1 MKSFSV
7 QNLLRDNIKNLVAY
21 SSARSEFNGNASIFL
36 DANENSIG
44 SLVGGQY
51 NRYPDPQQV
60 QLKAEL
66 AKLKGV
72 NPGQL
77 FLGNGSDEAI
87 DLLFRAFCNPSQDS
101 VLYFPPTYGMYEI
114 AARINNAVICEVP
127 LDSNFQIDVQAAINE
142 IQPSTKIIFIC
153 SPNNPTGNM
162 IASERIEF
170 LLNHFQGI
178 VVVDEA
184 YIDFSEKE
192 SWVSKLNQYPNLVVL
207 QTLSKAWG
215 LAGLRIGMAI
225 SSPEIIAVLNKI
237 KYPYN
242 ISSAVQELAG
252 KGIAQV
258 AKKDEWIRE
267 LNKERELLISK
278 LEQICFVKKVFPTD
292 ANFVLVR
299 FLDADKVYE
308 YLKETGIIT
317 RNRSGV
323 LFCEDCLRITIG
335 TSEENI
341 LLIKTLNN
349 FQ

>member
-72 NPGQL
+72 NPEQL

-87 DLLFRAFCNPSQDS
+87 DLLFRAFCDPSQDS

-114 AARINNAVICEVP
+114 AARINNVVICEVP

-153 SPNNPTGNM
+153 SPNNPTGNL

-225 SSPEIIAVLNKI
+225 ASPEIISVLNKI

-242 ISSAVQELAG
+242 ISSAVQELAVNA
-252 KGIAQV
+252 IAQV

-278 LEQICFVKKVFPTD
+278 LEEIAFVNKVFPTD

-299 FLDADKVYE
+299 FLEANKIYE
-308 YLKETGIIT
+308 YLKTLGIIT
-317 RNRSGV
+317 RNRSGIT
-323 LFCEDCLRITIG
+323 LCEGCLRITIG
-335 TSEENI
+335 TKDENNQ
-341 LLIKTLNN
+341 LIKALNN

>member
-21 SSARSEFNGNASIFL
+21 SSARSEFNGSASIFL
-36 DANENSIG
+36 DANENSMG

-51 NRYPDPQQV
+51 NRYPDPQQAK
-60 QLKAEL
+60 LKTAL
-66 AKLKGV
+66 SGLKGV
-72 NPGQL
+72 NTEQI

-101 VLYFPPTYGMYEI
+101 VLCFPPTYGMYEI
-114 AARINNAVICEVP
+114 SARINNAVICEVP
-127 LDSNFQIDVQAAINE
+127 LDSDFQIDVQAAINE

-153 SPNNPTGNM
+153 SPNNPTGNL

-184 YIDFSEKE
+184 YIDFSEKD

-225 SSPEIIAVLNKI
+225 SSPEIIAILNKI

-242 ISSAVQELAG
+242 ISSAVQELALNA
-252 KGIAQV
+252 IAQV
-258 AKKDEWIRE
+258 AQKNDWIQE
-267 LNKERELLISK
+267 LNKERELLIK
-278 LEQICFVKKVFPTD
+278 NLEKISIVTKVFPTD
-292 ANFVLVR
+292 ANFVLVM

-308 YLKETGIIT
+308 YLKESGIIT

-323 LFCEDCLRITIG
+323 LLCEDCLRITIG
-335 TSEENI
+335 TNEENTQ
-341 LLIKTLNN
+341 LIRTLNN

>member
-1 MKSFSV
+1 
-7 QNLLRDNIKNLVAY
+7 
-21 SSARSEFNGNASIFL
+21 
-36 DANENSIG
+36 
-44 SLVGGQY
+44 
-51 NRYPDPQQV
+51 
-60 QLKAEL
+60 
-66 AKLKGV
+66 
-72 NPGQL
+72 
-77 FLGNGSDEAI
+77 
-87 DLLFRAFCNPSQDS
+87 
-101 VLYFPPTYGMYEI
+101 MYEI
-114 AARINNAVICEVP
+114 AARINNVVICEVP

-153 SPNNPTGNM
+153 SPNNPTGNL

-225 SSPEIIAVLNKI
+225 ASPEIISVLNKI

-242 ISSAVQELAG
+242 ISSAVQELAVNA
-252 KGIAQV
+252 IAQV

-278 LEQICFVKKVFPTD
+278 LEEIAFVNKVFPTD

-299 FLDADKVYE
+299 FLEANKIYE
-308 YLKETGIIT
+308 YLKTLGIIT
-317 RNRSGV
+317 RNRSGIT
-323 LFCEDCLRITIG
+323 LCEGCLRITIG
-335 TSEENI
+335 TKDENNQ
-341 LLIKTLNN
+341 LIKALNN

>member
-1 MKSFSV
+1 MKPFSV

-51 NRYPDPQQV
+51 NRYPDPQQI

-66 AKLKGV
+66 AKLKGI
-72 NPGQL
+72 NPDQV

-87 DLLFRAFCNPSQDS
+87 DLLFRSFCNPSQDS
-101 VLYFPPTYGMYEI
+101 VLCFPPTYGMYSI
-114 AARINNAVICEVP
+114 AAKINEVEVLEVP
-127 LDSNFQIDVQAAINE
+127 LDANFQIKMDAALNAIKLA
-142 IQPSTKIIFIC
+142 TKMIFIC
-153 SPNNPTGNM
+153 SPNNPTGNL
-162 IASERIEF
+162 ITSERIEF

-242 ISSAVQELAG
+242 ISSAVQELAVN
-252 KGIAQV
+252 GIAQV

-278 LEQICFVKKVFPTD
+278 LKEITLVKKVFPTD

-308 YLKETGIIT
+308 YLKESGIIT

-323 LFCEDCLRITIG
+323 LLCEDCLRITIG
-335 TSEENI
+335 TKEENSQ
-341 LLIKTLNN
+341 LIKALNN